1 MSAEK
6 RRHRTRV
13 ERGIYRQ
20 PNGKYAVCTRHA
32 GVLHFRTAGF
42 DLAEARRRREALIAA
57 VREGRAPASPRLR
70 FDTVAGWWLER
81 FEGKVASGERHPRT
95 LEAHRYQL
103 ERHLLPALGARQVGA
118 IGVGAVAELLGA
130 LRSEGRSPKTS
141 ASALGT
147 LQGILRYARRH
158 DWIRAD
164 PVELLE
170 SWERPRPQRRQRV
183 LGRGEIERL
192 LGACP
197 PRSRLLVTTALYSGL
212 RISELLG
219 LIWGDVDFQR
229 TVITVR
235 FQLSR
240 ARHGEPARRVA
251 TKTPASVREVPLVP
265 SSPTCSPLIS
275 RPRPSQR
282 PATGSSRP
290 AAAPP
295 MDIAT
300 SPAGSCRERR
310 GRPV

>member
-1 MSAEK
+1 M
-6 RRHRTRV
+6 

-42 DLAEARRRREALIAA
+42 DLAAARRRREALIAA
-57 VREGRAPASPRLR
+57 VREGEAPLSPRLR
-70 FDTVAGWWLER
+70 FDTVAGWWLQR

-103 ERHLLPALGARQVGA
+103 ECHLLPALRSRQVGT
-118 IGVGAVAELLGA
+118 VAELLAA
-130 LRSEGRSPKTS
+130 LRAEGRSPKTS

-158 DWIRAD
+158 GWIRAD

-170 SWERPRPQRRQRV
+170 SWERPRPQRRRQRV
-183 LGRGEIERL
+183 LGRAEIERL

-197 PRSRLLVTTALYSGL
+197 PNGRLLVTTALYSGL
-212 RISELLG
+212 RISEMLG

-229 TVITVR
+229 GVIAVR

-240 ARHGEPARRVA
+240 AHRGEPARRVA

-265 SSPTCSPLIS
+265 QLADRLVRTSWELLGRSRHRPPLA
-275 RPRPSQR
+275 R
-282 PATGSSRP
+282 
-290 AAAPP
+290 
-295 MDIAT
+295 
-300 SPAGSCRERR
+300 
-310 GRPV
+310 